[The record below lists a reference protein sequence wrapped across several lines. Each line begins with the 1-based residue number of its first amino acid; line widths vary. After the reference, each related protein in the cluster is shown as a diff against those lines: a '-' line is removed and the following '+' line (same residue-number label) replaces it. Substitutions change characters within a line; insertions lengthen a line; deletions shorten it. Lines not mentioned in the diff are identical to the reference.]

1 MLANSGLLLRIEYKT
16 AIVHPC
22 DGLIPCNKPKT
33 IIPDK
38 TAKISCNY
46 NTKFTICI
54 IIINII
60 FISILVN
67 SISCLGFMGSIILYV
82 ILYKILN

>member
-1 MLANSGLLLRIEYKT
+1 MLNKINAKTTTIEERKWAEARIQELKMLVNRGLLLRIEYNT
-16 AIVHPC
+16 ASVHPC

-46 NTKFTICI
+46 NTKCTICI
-54 IIINII
+54 
-60 FISILVN
+60 SL
-67 SISCLGFMGSIILYV
+67 
-82 ILYKILN
+82 

>member
-1 MLANSGLLLRIEYKT
+1 MLSNSGLLLRIEYKT

-46 NTKFTICI
+46 NTKCTICI

-60 FISILVN
+60 FISTVVN
-67 SISCLGFMGSIILYV
+67 SNSYLGFMGSILYA

>member
-1 MLANSGLLLRIEYKT
+1 MQELKMLVNSGLLLRIEYKT

-22 DGLIPCNKPKT
+22 DGLIPCNKPKK

-46 NTKFTICI
+46 NNKYTI
-54 IIINII
+54 
-60 FISILVN
+60 
-67 SISCLGFMGSIILYV
+67 
-82 ILYKILN
+82 